1 MVQKSSAKRRGRP
14 RAYDPDR
21 ALDRA
26 MGEFWRA
33 GFSATSLDE
42 LSAATGMNRPSL
54 YGAFGDKRALYLET
68 LKRYRDAAAVE
79 MTKALA
85 PGRPLREGLRRVY
98 DMALATYF
106 GGDVPPRGCFLIGT
120 ATTEAAGDPE
130 IRALLGA
137 TLRALDEGFETRLR
151 LAQQEGELGTDTDP
165 AGLAKIASA
174 VLHTLAVRSR
184 AGDAREDLERT
195 VEAALDVICGRG
207 QPRR

>member
-1 MVQKSSAKRRGRP
+1 MVQKSSTKPRGRR
-14 RAYDPDR
+14 RAYDPNR
-21 ALDRA
+21 ALDHA

-42 LSAATGMNRPSL
+42 LSVATGMNRPSL

-79 MTKALA
+79 MAGALA
-85 PGRPLREGLRRVY
+85 PGRPLREGMRRVY

-106 GGDVPPRGCFLIGT
+106 GGAGPPRGCFLIGT

-130 IRALLGA
+130 IRALLGE
-137 TLRALDEGFETRLR
+137 TLRALDQGFAARLR
-151 LAQQEGELGTDTDP
+151 LAQEEGELGTGTDP

-195 VEAALDVICGRG
+195 VETALDVICARG
-207 QPRR
+207 APRP